1 MYKITIKENMMSD
14 SNFELYK
21 KELATLEEASDL
33 YKGLF
38 PLAINLIVEYYKC
51 LITQNPDLEEV
62 FNQVIHAL
70 QELEVNEPVVFNA
83 SDAPFFTSDEN
94 FLEFQLAGR
103 YFIAKVDCLCCVRGI
118 MVENIMKFDD
128 FL

>member
-103 YFIAKVDCLCCVRGI
+103 YFIAKVEEV
-118 MVENIMKFDD
+118 
-128 FL
+128 